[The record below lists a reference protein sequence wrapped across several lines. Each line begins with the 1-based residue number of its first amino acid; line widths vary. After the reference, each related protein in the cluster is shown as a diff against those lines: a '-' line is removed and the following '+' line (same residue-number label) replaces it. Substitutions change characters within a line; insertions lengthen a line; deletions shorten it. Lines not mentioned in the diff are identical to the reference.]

1 MLIFRR
7 VVSVLVSCLGGH
19 PILEDSLVR
28 QFISFKRR
36 DYVERGR
43 HYALG
48 KVLSLTLKHAGAG
61 SVEEL
66 LNRFRGSND
75 IHLVLQPVINALSEQ
90 HTPKYVHFL
99 IGLLKD
105 FLEFYDVELGKAW
118 KKIELPKKAAVR
130 VDRCP
135 SIAEIQKIILNSHS
149 ERVRVLIQLLCQTGL
164 RLGEALRLK
173 VGNIDFANKVI
184 RLSAAATK
192 SGESRE
198 IPLCGEL
205 AETLRGYLEKRS
217 VKSDWLFP
225 SHLDP
230 KKPMSRFRFYKT
242 YYEILRRLHLDG
254 RDPSDIGFQL
264 RPHNFRKFFK
274 TQLERSGVNRLLIER
289 WSGRDVGVQG
299 LYYLP
304 TGDDLRR
311 EFEKAE
317 RALTIFGKTE
327 APKPELDS
335 RYERLLARNQLITLK
350 LIENQLIHE
359 KIFAVKQHDRVKIA
373 EIEQKLANLRE
384 RMAELTNLLPREEL
398 ANLDQLADEVS

>member
-1 MLIFRR
+1 
-7 VVSVLVSCLGGH
+7 LVG
-19 PILEDSLVR
+19 
-28 QFISFKRR
+28 QFISLKRR

-43 HYALG
+43 HFALG
-48 KVLSLTLKHAGAG
+48 KVLSLTLKHAAVS

-66 LNRFRGSND
+66 LNRFRNGND
-75 IHLVLQPVINALSEQ
+75 IHLVLQAVINTLSER

-105 FLEFYDVELGKAW
+105 FLEFYDVDLGKAW
-118 KKIELPKKAAVR
+118 KKIELPKNAAVR
-130 VDRCP
+130 VDRVP

-149 ERVRVLIQLLCQTGL
+149 ERVRVLIQLLAQTGL
-164 RLGEALRLK
+164 RIGEALRLK
-173 VGNIDFANKVI
+173 VGNIDFANKMI
-184 RLSAAATK
+184 RLSAVATK
-192 SGESRE
+192 SGQARE
-198 IPLCGEL
+198 IPLCAEL
-205 AETLRGYLEKRS
+205 AETLRSYLEKRRVNS
-217 VKSDWLFP
+217 EWLFP

-230 KKPMSRFRFYKT
+230 KKNMSTFRFYQT
-242 YYEILRRLHLDG
+242 YYQILRRLHLDA
-254 RDPSDIGFQL
+254 RDPSDIGYQL
-264 RPHNFRKFFK
+264 RPHIYRKFFK
-274 TQLERSGVNRLLIER
+274 TQLERAGVNRLLIER

-373 EIEQKLANLRE
+373 EIEQKLENLRE

-398 ANLDQLADEVS
+398 ANLDRFADQLS